1 MGFFR
6 PFFSDTYFPST
17 VARIASSGL
26 DFRCAMPCSCSLAC
40 SACNTSKSALKK
52 LQEKKDKVLKQTQE
66 QEEKA
71 KHDASSKLQSEV
83 AREELEHFELV
94 LDHLDERGIP
104 FERLSPS
111 PYAGKLLT
119 IMRQEEPGRLVDMLL
134 CCAMIEARSCERMG
148 LLADAL
154 TDPDL
159 SALYRGLL
167 ESEARH
173 HMLYIDL
180 ACLYDDEKTV
190 RARLD
195 IVAKH
200 EAEIIFDPSSV
211 PRMHN

>member
-1 MGFFR
+1 MLHLYR
-6 PFFSDTYFPST
+6 ETST
-17 VARIASSGL
+17 DWVALAVEHIDVILL
-26 DFRCAMPCSCSLAC
+26 DHAHC
-40 SACNTSKSALKK
+40 
-52 LQEKKDKVLKQTQE
+52 EKK
-66 QEEKA
+66 A
-71 KHDASSKLQSEV
+71 ASTAINLLFRYPHRTELLRPLSEV

-94 LDHLDERGIP
+94 LDHLDVRGIP